1 MLFCIVTFNLWLHF
15 NNKLLTYLLTS
26 SHDAFKLVGFT
37 VLCNQFILV
46 LLILT
51 VPLTVFVSYM
61 LKMSTFFCV
70 FFTCCNGCQLV
81 PAFVYICLYL
91 FVGFLIT
98 LIIKLLWKRAII
110 TSFSFK
116 IGIHECLVIVRRW
129 SHSLGVEM
137 QRKWVEKTPHDTTEW
152 SNKK

>member
-26 SHDAFKLVGFT
+26 SHDSFKLVGFT

-61 LKMSTFFCV
+61 LKMSTFFCF

-81 PAFVYICLYL
+81 PAFVYILFVFSAFIRGILNNFDHKVVVKKSHYYL
-91 FVGFLIT
+91 F
-98 LIIKLLWKRAII
+98 
-110 TSFSFK
+110 
-116 IGIHECLVIVRRW
+116 
-129 SHSLGVEM
+129 
-137 QRKWVEKTPHDTTEW
+137 
-152 SNKK
+152 

>member
-81 PAFVYICLYL
+81 PAFVYILFVFICGILNNFDHKVVVKKSHYYL
-91 FVGFLIT
+91 F
-98 LIIKLLWKRAII
+98 
-110 TSFSFK
+110 
-116 IGIHECLVIVRRW
+116 
-129 SHSLGVEM
+129 
-137 QRKWVEKTPHDTTEW
+137 
-152 SNKK
+152 